1 MVKYTKTN
9 RNLKLIKKRKGGM
22 TQKKRQHKTPHKLLQ
37 PTKHLEIIKDLIQLQ
52 AQIKFLHWNTKVYSI
67 HMVSDKFHEKISG
80 HIDELVEVL
89 LAHGVKLQ
97 PIVKHYENTKDLST
111 HHTSHK
117 NEKENTLHALNKVVN
132 NINHNSKNAP
142 RDISAILDVV
152 IVDINRFKYLL
163 SIS

>member
-1 MVKYTKTN
+1 MVKITKTN
-9 RNLKLIKKRKGGM
+9 RNLKQRRRRKSV
-22 TQKKRQHKTPHKLLQ
+22 TQKKRDHNPSDTHSRSKTYLDIIRDLL
-37 PTKHLEIIKDLIQLQ
+37 QLQ

-67 HMVSDKFHEKISG
+67 HMVSDKFHEKLSG

-97 PIVKHYENTKDLST
+97 PVVKHYENTKDLST
-111 HHTSHK
+111 HQTSHK
-117 NEKENTLHALNKVVN
+117 NEKENTLHALNKVVH

-152 IVDINRFKYLL
+152 VVDINRFKYLL